1 MDIDKAAE
9 ARSRMVGGFHEFA
22 SGLVDLVTLAFQDLA
37 KTLGTIDWSGL
48 AKLKEADPDL
58 FNWTASGPIRRVQ
71 LRRARAMMEDKRKW
85 RNYTRR

>member
-9 ARSRMVGGFHEFA
+9 ARSRMVGGLHEFA

-48 AKLKEADPDL
+48 AKLKEAAPDL

>member
-48 AKLKEADPDL
+48 AKLKADQQHHPLRQRNEAD
-58 FNWTASGPIRRVQ
+58 GPGGN
-71 LRRARAMMEDKRKW
+71 RAGADPGL
-85 RNYTRR
+85 